1 MLCQLLARTSRTAG
15 GRVVGVGVTP
25 CSCTRAASFSS
36 LPSSSGS
43 SSSSSSSIRTSP
55 RKGNIPSTNIVLSPS
70 LLRHFARI
78 SVSSPSSSFSTNA
91 REATPPPPPPPP
103 PPSSS
108 FSSSSVLPSNL
119 YLADASVLTRYKPV
133 PLETLIQRKE
143 QMEGIIDPAALT
155 LPVRRALGAGVGG
168 EEEEEQMS
176 LDARVFGVPVRKDI
190 IHRVVTWQR
199 AKKRLGLASTKRVG
213 DIRGSTKKLRPQ
225 KGSGRARAGKKH
237 AAQFRGGMK
246 AHGPV
251 QRDFSFK
258 LNKKVRALGVRM
270 ALSAKAREGGRRGM
284 DLLLLFQGL
293 EKILRSLNNLEAR
306 LYHGF
311 FLYLM
316 PSRDHFVSLS
326 EYIYAM
332 VLLLLPFLPR
342 FLTFSVRAG
351 YTSLPFV
358 FSSFLLLLCWSGGLY
373 SFLLFEGGREEGK
386 EERSSRSCLLIP
398 SILLLFFFSATL
410 SLRLFLSLFPT
421 SSSSSSSPSSSS
433 SSSSSSFSSSSS
445 SSSRRAGLGALLC
458 IWIMYSQLALTFLNY
473 SLAVLLSLPL
483 LLFTFLLPSPSF
495 PSSSPSPSPS
505 SSSSRVLRQRLAIVF
520 LLLLLYFL
528 PFFLPP
534 ALPRLL
540 LLNHLLYFDVHV
552 PWFCFVIFPCLALLT
567 VLAWAGGRE
576 GGTEGRRE
584 DQQ

>member
-213 DIRGSTKKLRPQ
+213 DIRGSTKKRRPQ

-270 ALSAKAREGGRRGM
+270 ALSAKAREG
-284 DLLLLFQGL
+284 
-293 EKILRSLNNLEAR
+293 KIVVVDALSLPEPKTRLLEAA
-306 LYHGF
+306 L
-311 FLYLM
+311 
-316 PSRDHFVSLS
+316 
-326 EYIYAM
+326 
-332 VLLLLPFLPR
+332 
-342 FLTFSVRAG
+342 
-351 YTSLPFV
+351 
-358 FSSFLLLLCWSGGLY
+358 
-373 SFLLFEGGREEGK
+373 REEGL
-386 EERSSRSCLLIP
+386 EEEAEEGEMRRMKKVLLIDGEALERNMALAVRNLP
-398 SILLLFFFSATL
+398 YARGL
-410 SLRLFLSLFPT
+410 PQ
-421 SSSSSSSPSSSS
+421 
-433 SSSSSSFSSSSS
+433 
-445 SSSRRAGLGALLC
+445 LGANVIDIVAHDTL
-458 IWIMYSQLALTFLNY
+458 I
-473 SLAVLLSLPL
+473 AVPVLVIYTHVTRED
-483 LLFTFLLPSPSF
+483 FTSVQDKHF
-495 PSSSPSPSPS
+495 
-505 SSSSRVLRQRLAIVF
+505 
-520 LLLLLYFL
+520 
-528 PFFLPP
+528 
-534 ALPRLL
+534 
-540 LLNHLLYFDVHV
+540 
-552 PWFCFVIFPCLALLT
+552 ALLT
-567 VLAWAGGRE
+567 FGVTRRGRGSYPDIE
-576 GGTEGRRE
+576 
-584 DQQ
+584 